1 MKSQNNDYEQLYY
14 DIRYE
19 NQKLKKENEE
29 LKQNLKYAS
38 KNVKQQF
45 EIKKIILDELKKY
58 RETKNEE
65 SDIK

>member
-38 KNVKQQF
+38 KKVKQQF

>member
-1 MKSQNNDYEQLYY
+1 MKNQNNDYEQLYY

-58 RETKNEE
+58 RETINEE